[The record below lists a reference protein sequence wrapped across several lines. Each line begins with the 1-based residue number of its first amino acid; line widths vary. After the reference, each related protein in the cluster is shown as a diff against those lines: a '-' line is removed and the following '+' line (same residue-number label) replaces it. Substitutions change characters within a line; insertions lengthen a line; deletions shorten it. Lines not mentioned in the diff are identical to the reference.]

1 MEYVTLGRT
10 NLMVSRS
17 AFGTRLLQNISM
29 EDSSKIL
36 NVAYDSGINFFD
48 TSSSYFT
55 VEEKLSN
62 FFNSEVEQN
71 LSQALNDKRKNSIIS
86 SGSKALLGK
95 DVCIDVENSLRNLN
109 TDFIDIYHI
118 TSDNHLPIPGTDDGL
133 YNEMLKAR
141 RDGKIRF
148 IGFTTHKLALA
159 KEALESGLYDVIRY
173 PLNIFSSEDELSL
186 IAQAEKLD
194 VGICAIKTL
203 ASGKI
208 ENVPL
213 AFGFLRQYENL
224 VSVWGARNID
234 EIQKLIYFELNP
246 PNINEQF
253 NSELQ
258 ELKNN
263 FNSEN

>member
-1 MEYVTLGRT
+1 
-10 NLMVSRS
+10 
-17 AFGTRLLQNISM
+17 
-29 EDSSKIL
+29 
-36 NVAYDSGINFFD
+36 
-48 TSSSYFT
+48 
-55 VEEKLSN
+55 
-62 FFNSEVEQN
+62 
-71 LSQALNDKRKNSIIS
+71 
-86 SGSKALLGK
+86 
-95 DVCIDVENSLRNLN
+95 
-109 TDFIDIYHI
+109 
-118 TSDNHLPIPGTDDGL
+118 
-133 YNEMLKAR
+133 MLKAR

-159 KEALESGLYDVIRY
+159 KESLESGLYDVIRY